1 MRFLCVACFVAPKPY
16 DWLSHRVAPYVWR
29 TTCYLDTV
37 DGTGEASHPNV
48 LDMFER
54 ARSAGLGGAVVLKQR
69 SEEGNN
75 SFVVGTSPASA
86 HSPNLSP
93 EPSDLWRVCARAG
106 RIDRCRYDVSD
117 PAIFGD
123 RLEVRSVVELKFRKA
138 GIVFHQSLW
147 RAGGSRPLVDG
158 TVSVYSIDKASKKPC
173 PLPPDVEARLTPFLI
188 SPPA

>member
-1 MRFLCVACFVAPKPY
+1 MR
-16 DWLSHRVAPYVWR
+16 
-29 TTCYLDTV
+29 
-37 DGTGEASHPNV
+37 G
-48 LDMFER
+48 
-54 ARSAGLGGAVVLKQR
+54 
-69 SEEGNN
+69 
-75 SFVVGTSPASA
+75 
-86 HSPNLSP
+86 
-93 EPSDLWRVCARAG
+93 RAG